1 MIKTGPMPVPRSC
14 LLAVALIATL
24 GCRKEADALHG
35 SPVLVEVF
43 WEVKGIRTRIWSRD
57 ADPAVPTTVPPEG
70 SRVDFVFDRRL
81 DGERIEDTVND
92 QPVPKANPPITVSW
106 PDMDT
111 VMSVPPFAADVLYNS
126 LPDFGDRTT
135 YTFFKPRVPG
145 FPAMTTITFALDPN
159 GLTSLY
165 GEPMDGP
172 PTITIDTGPFTVT
185 LPPGSFTAPTNYQ
198 IPIAFS
204 TRAPKAETLMPFV
217 HVLDGVTPLP
227 FTLLNDQGDS
237 KLVYA
242 APTGCRGGWPPGA
255 AIVIFADVGLPDAF
269 GRPLAVPVTGRFTA
283 SRIASPEVDGGCGP
297 SDAGTSDADTTD
309 ATTDAATDAAN
320 DGGTTD
326 AATTDG
332 GVSDAGPDAE
342 PTDGGTSDGEP
353 TDGANDI

>member
-1 MIKTGPMPVPRSC
+1 MPVPRRC
-14 LLAVALIATL
+14 LLAVALLAGL
-24 GCRKEADALHG
+24 GCREETNALRG
-35 SPVLVEVF
+35 SPVLLAVF
-43 WEVKGIRTRIWSRD
+43 WEVNGIPTRIWSRD
-57 ADPAVPTTVPPEG
+57 ADAAVPMTVPPEG

-126 LPDFGDRTT
+126 LPDFGPQTT
-135 YTFFKPRVPG
+135 YAFFKPRVPA
-145 FPAMTTITFALDPN
+145 FPSASTITFTLDPN

-172 PTITIDTGPFTVT
+172 PTISIGTGAFTVT
-185 LPPGSFTAPTNYQ
+185 LPSGSFTAPTSYQ

-204 TRAPKAETLMPFV
+204 TRAPKAAALAPFI
-217 HVLDGVTPLP
+217 HVLDGVTPLS
-227 FTLLNDQGDS
+227 FTLLNDQADS

-255 AIVIFADVGLPDAF
+255 SVVIFADKGLPDAF
-269 GRPLAVPVTGRFTA
+269 GLPLAVPVTGRFTA
-283 SRIASPEVDGGCGP
+283 SRIAAPEVDGGCG
-297 SDAGTSDADTTD
+297 GG
-309 ATTDAATDAAN
+309 

-326 AATTDG
+326 GGNDDASPGDADTTDG
-332 GVSDAGPDAE
+332 GVSDAPPDGEPADGGTTDGG
-342 PTDGGTSDGEP
+342 PTDG
-353 TDGANDI
+353 

>member
-1 MIKTGPMPVPRSC
+1 MRFRAGASARDKNGSMPVPRRC
-14 LLAVALIATL
+14 LLAVALLAGL
-24 GCRKEADALHG
+24 GCRKETNALRG
-35 SPVLVEVF
+35 SPVLLKVL
-43 WEVKGIRTRIWSRD
+43 WEVNGIPTQIWSRD
-57 ADPAVPTTVPPEG
+57 ASMSVPMTVPPEG

-126 LPDFGDRTT
+126 LPDFGQGTT
-135 YTFFKPRVPG
+135 YAFFKPRVAG
-145 FPAMTTITFALDPN
+145 FPAASTITFTLDPN
-159 GLTSLY
+159 GLTSIY

-172 PTITIDTGPFTVT
+172 PTISVGTGPFTVT
-185 LPPGSFTAPTNYQ
+185 LPSGTFTAPTSYQ

-204 TRAPKAETLMPFV
+204 TRAPKAAALMPFV

-227 FTLLNDQGDS
+227 FTLLSDQSDS

-255 AIVIFADVGLPDAF
+255 SIVIFADMGLPDAF

-283 SRIASPEVDGGCGP
+283 SRIAAPEVDGGCGTT
-297 SDAGTSDADTTD
+297 DAGTPDAD
-309 ATTDAATDAAN
+309 
-320 DGGTTD
+320 
-326 AATTDG
+326 TTDG
-332 GVSDAGPDAE
+332 GVSDAA
-342 PTDGGTSDGEP
+342 TDGEP
-353 TDGANDI
+353 TDVGTSDGD